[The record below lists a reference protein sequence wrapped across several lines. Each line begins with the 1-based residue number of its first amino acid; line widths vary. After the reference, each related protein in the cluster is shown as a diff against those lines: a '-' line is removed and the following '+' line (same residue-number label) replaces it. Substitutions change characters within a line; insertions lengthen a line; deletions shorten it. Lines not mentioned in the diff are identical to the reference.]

1 MGTDAIALARRIATE
16 KRTAVVPLAVAL
28 LANLAL
34 YALAVY
40 PLTLKATSVERRAA
54 AGERELGAAERDH
67 AAARAILTGKD
78 QAARELDTFYR
89 EVLPVD
95 LTGARRLTYLRLA
108 QLARQ
113 ASLRYERRSVERE
126 DSKDGRLTR
135 LRIAMVLEGDYA
147 NVRQFIYQ
155 LETAPEFVVIDDVA
169 LAEGADATSP
179 LLLTLELS
187 TYFKPPDGS

>member
-1 MGTDAIALARRIATE
+1 MGTDAIAHARRVATE
-16 KRTAVVPLAVAL
+16 KRTVVVPLAVAL

-40 PLTLKATSVERRAA
+40 PLTIKVASVERRAA
-54 AGERELGAAERDH
+54 AAERDRLAAEGDH
-67 AAARAILTGKD
+67 AAARATLTGKD

-89 EVLPVD
+89 DVLPVD
-95 LTGARRLTYLRLA
+95 LPGARRLTYLRIA

-135 LRIAMVLEGDYA
+135 LRITMVLEGDYDH
-147 NVRQFIYQ
+147 VRQFIYQ

-169 LAEGADATSP
+169 LAEGADASSP
-179 LLLTLELS
+179 LFLTLELS
-187 TYFKPPDGS
+187 TYFKSPDGS

>member
-1 MGTDAIALARRIATE
+1 MGTDAIALARRIAAE
-16 KRTAVVPLAVAL
+16 KRTVVVPLAVAL

-40 PLTLKATSVERRAA
+40 PLTVKATSAQRRAA
-54 AGERELGAAERDH
+54 AAERELGAAERDH
-67 AAARAILTGKD
+67 VAARAILTGKD
-78 QAARELDTFYR
+78 LAARELDTFYG

-108 QLARQ
+108 QRARQ

-126 DSKDGRLTR
+126 DGKDGRLTR

-169 LAEGADATSP
+169 LAEGADVNAP

-187 TYFKPPDGS
+187 TYFKRPDGS